1 MSAEEMFSGSPI
13 SHEPLETC
21 IKTIIGKAG
30 DAGLTKAEVT
40 RRTQFVDHRRRNT
53 ALAALIKAGKIVA
66 VRRPTATEQVIV
78 LRLAGNYENAADP
91 ENMAPL
97 PVTALPPQTPVILA
111 LDLGQRTGWAVR
123 NRDGAIA
130 SGVHEFRPGRFEGG
144 GMIWLRFR
152 AWLREV
158 DETSGG
164 VGVVVFEEVRR
175 HLGTAA
181 AHAYGG
187 YLAHLTAWAEANRIP
202 YQGVPVGTIKRH
214 VTGKGNADKQAVI
227 EAVRRLG
234 FSAGRRQRGR
244 RAGAAALGD
253 RAGRSEAS
261 DERRHAAAARRRR
274 DRAPRARLW
283 AAAERCSRT
292 SPRAGRWCSGSP
304 SPRRRSRCA

>member
-1 MSAEEMFSGSPI
+1 MA
-13 SHEPLETC
+13 TQ
-21 IKTIIGKAG
+21 T
-30 DAGLTKAEVT
+30 LTQ
-40 RRTQFVDHRRRNT
+40 RRTDASAATAVPVA
-53 ALAALIKAGKIVA
+53 ALAGGT
-66 VRRPTATEQVIV
+66 PT
-78 LRLAGNYENAADP
+78 
-91 ENMAPL
+91 
-97 PVTALPPQTPVILA
+97 TPVVLA

-152 AWLREV
+152 AWLQEV

-175 HLGTAA
+175 HLGTTAS
-181 AHAYGG
+181 HIYGG

-234 FSAGRRQRGR
+234 FRPADDNEADALALLNWAIAQRIGGVR
-244 RAGAAALGD
+244 
-253 RAGRSEAS
+253 
-261 DERRHAAAARRRR
+261 
-274 DRAPRARLW
+274 
-283 AAAERCSRT
+283 
-292 SPRAGRWCSGSP
+292 
-304 SPRRRSRCA
+304 